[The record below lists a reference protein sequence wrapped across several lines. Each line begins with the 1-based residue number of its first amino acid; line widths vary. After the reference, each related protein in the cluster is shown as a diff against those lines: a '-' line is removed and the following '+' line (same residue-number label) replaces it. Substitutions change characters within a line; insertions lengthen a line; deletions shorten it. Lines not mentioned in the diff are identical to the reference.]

1 MALLFSRRLAL
12 PVSAVAFVLVAFAA
26 PATVSPSSI
35 APVTLFVVA
44 LSGIAAI
51 LLARSGVIP
60 WLRRPRFSM
69 VTAHPS
75 YSLDAQRRRTADDAL
90 DAARLSDDGG

>member
-12 PVSAVAFVLVAFAA
+12 PVSAVAFVLAAFAA

-35 APVTLFVVA
+35 APATLLLVA

-51 LLARSGVIP
+51 LLARSGAIQ
-60 WLRRPRFSM
+60 WLRRPRLSM
-69 VTAHPS
+69 VAANPS
-75 YSLDAQRRRTADDAL
+75 RSLDAQRRRTADDAL
-90 DAARLSDDGG
+90 DAARMADDGG